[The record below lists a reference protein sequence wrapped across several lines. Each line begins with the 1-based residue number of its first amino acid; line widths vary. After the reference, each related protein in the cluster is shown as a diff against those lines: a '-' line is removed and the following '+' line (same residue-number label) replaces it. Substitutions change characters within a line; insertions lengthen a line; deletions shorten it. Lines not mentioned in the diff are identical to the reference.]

1 VAVRE
6 VLHYPHPA
14 LKAVAAEAA
23 VERGGHGSEGPT
35 GDALAETER
44 AARDL
49 LETMLSFGH
58 CVGLAA
64 TQLGDLTRIVAVD
77 VSEHKKTTTSHGL
90 LLLANPRVVAE
101 DGAEVA
107 REGCLSIPHLTAN
120 VRRATRIEVE
130 ADALTLTDGGGIEAA
145 DLQIETEGFEAR
157 CLLHEID
164 HLDGILFLDRV
175 DSLTRDVFPR
185 KSYQ

>member
-6 VLHYPHPA
+6 VLRYPHPA
-14 LKAVAAEAA
+14 LKAVAEPAA
-23 VERGGHGSEGPT
+23 LDSP
-35 GDALAETER
+35 DTER

-49 LETMLSFGH
+49 VDTMVDFGH

-64 TQLGDLTRIVAVD
+64 TQLGELTRIVAVD
-77 VSEHKKTTTSHGL
+77 VTGHKKATTASGL
-90 LLLANPRVVAE
+90 LLLANPRVVE
-101 DGAEVA
+101 RDGAEVA

-120 VRRATRIEVE
+120 VRRATTIAVE
-130 ADALTLTDGGGIEAA
+130 ADALELDGGGLEVTSRRV
-145 DLQIETEGFEAR
+145 ETEGFEAR

-175 DSLTRDVFPR
+175 DSLTRDVFQR
-185 KSYQ
+185 KSYE

>member
-1 VAVRE
+1 MAVRD
-6 VLHYPHPA
+6 VLRYPHPA
-14 LKAVAAEAA
+14 LKTVAEPAQLD
-23 VERGGHGSEGPT
+23 GSE
-35 GDALAETER
+35 DTER

-49 LETMLSFGH
+49 LDTMRSFGH

-64 TQLGDLTRIVAVD
+64 TQLGDLTRIVVVD
-77 VSEHKKTTTSHGL
+77 VSEHPKAKTSHGL

-101 DGAEVA
+101 DGTKVA

-120 VRRATRIEVE
+120 VRRATQVTIE
-130 ADALTLTDGGGIEAA
+130 ADAIELTDAGLTTK
-145 DLQIETEGFEAR
+145 DLRIDTDGFEAR

-185 KSYQ
+185 KNYS

>member
-6 VLHYPHPA
+6 VLRYPHPA
-14 LKAVAAEAA
+14 LKAVAAPAT
-23 VERGGHGSEGPT
+23 VNSP
-35 GDALAETER
+35 ETER

-49 LETMLSFGH
+49 LDTMVDFGH

-64 TQLGDLTRIVAVD
+64 TQLGDMTRIVAVD
-77 VSEHKKTTTSHGL
+77 VTGHKKAVTESGL

-120 VRRATRIEVE
+120 VRRATSIAVE
-130 ADALTLTDGGGIEAA
+130 ADALELTAA
-145 DLQIETEGFEAR
+145 GLQVEPRRIETDAFEAR

-175 DSLTRDVFPR
+175 DSLTRDVFER
-185 KSYQ
+185 KNYK

>member
-1 VAVRE
+1 MGVRE
-6 VLHYPHPA
+6 VLRYPHPA
-14 LKAVAAEAA
+14 LKTVA
-23 VERGGHGSEGPT
+23 ERAPLDSGS
-35 GDALAETER
+35 ETER

-49 LETMLSFGH
+49 LETMVSFGH

-64 TQLGDLTRIVAVD
+64 TQLGDLLRIVAVD
-77 VSEHKKTTTSHGL
+77 VSEHPKAETSHGL
-90 LLLANPRVVAE
+90 LLLANPRVVEE

-120 VRRATRIEVE
+120 VRRATRIAVE
-130 ADALTLTDGGGIEAA
+130 ADALELTDDGLGIS
-145 DLQIETEGFEAR
+145 DRRIETDGFEAR

-175 DSLTRDVFPR
+175 DSLTDDVFRR
-185 KSYQ
+185 KRYR

>member
-6 VLHYPHPA
+6 VLRYPHPA
-14 LKAVAAEAA
+14 LKAVADPA
-23 VERGGHGSEGPT
+23 VVDP
-35 GDALAETER
+35 GDAAGFAATER

-49 LETMLSFGH
+49 LETMRDFGH

-64 TQLGDLTRIVAVD
+64 TQLDDMLRLVVVD
-77 VSEHKKTTTSHGL
+77 VTGHKKAQTESGL

-101 DGAEVA
+101 DGAEVG

-120 VRRATRIEVE
+120 VRRATAIAVE
-130 ADALTLTDGGGIEAA
+130 ADALELTDDGMRVSRRRIDTDA
-145 DLQIETEGFEAR
+145 FEAR

-175 DSLTRDVFPR
+175 DSLTRDVFER
-185 KSYQ
+185 KNYG

>member
-14 LKAVAAEAA
+14 LKAVADPTA
-23 VERGGHGSEGPT
+23 V
-35 GDALAETER
+35 DAPETAR

-49 LETMLSFGH
+49 LDTMVDFGH

-64 TQLGDLTRIVAVD
+64 TQLGDMVRIVAVD
-77 VSEHKKTTTSHGL
+77 VTGHKKATTESGL
-90 LLLANPRVVAE
+90 LLLANPPVVAQG
-101 DGAEVA
+101 GAEVA

-120 VRRATRIEVE
+120 VRRATSIAVE
-130 ADALTLTDGGGIEAA
+130 ADALELTGAGLVVSDRRV
-145 DLQIETEGFEAR
+145 ETEGFEAR

-175 DSLTRDVFPR
+175 DSLTRDVFER
-185 KSYQ
+185 KSYR

>member
-1 VAVRE
+1 MAVRE
-6 VLHYPHPA
+6 VLRYPHPA
-14 LKAVAAEAA
+14 LKTVAEPAPLDSAA
-23 VERGGHGSEGPT
+23 
-35 GDALAETER
+35 TES

-49 LETMLSFGH
+49 LDTMVDFGH

-77 VSEHKKTTTSHGL
+77 VTGHKKAVTESGL
-90 LLLANPRVVAE
+90 LLLANPRVLAE
-101 DGAEVA
+101 DGADVA

-120 VRRATRIEVE
+120 VRRATSITVE
-130 ADALTLTDGGGIEAA
+130 ADALELTDDG
-145 DLQIETEGFEAR
+145 LRVTPRHIETDAFEAR

-185 KSYQ
+185 KNYT

>member
-14 LKAVAAEAA
+14 LKAVADPAA
-23 VERGGHGSEGPT
+23 LDSP
-35 GDALAETER
+35 ETER

-49 LETMLSFGH
+49 LDTMVDFGH

-64 TQLGDLTRIVAVD
+64 TQLGDMVRIVAVD
-77 VSEHKKTTTSHGL
+77 VTGHKKATTESGL
-90 LLLANPRVVAE
+90 LLLANPRVVAQ

-120 VRRATRIEVE
+120 VRRATSIAVE
-130 ADALTLTDGGGIEAA
+130 ADSIELTGAGIEVTSRR
-145 DLQIETEGFEAR
+145 IETEGFEAR

-175 DSLTRDVFPR
+175 DSLTRDVFER
-185 KSYQ
+185 KSYR

>member
-1 VAVRE
+1 MAVRD
-6 VLHYPHPA
+6 VLRYPHPA
-14 LKAVAAEAA
+14 LKAVAEPAPLE
-23 VERGGHGSEGPT
+23 GS
-35 GDALAETER
+35 DTER

-49 LETMLSFGH
+49 LETMRSFGH

-64 TQLGDLTRIVAVD
+64 TQLGDLTRIVVVD
-77 VSEHKKTTTSHGL
+77 VSEHPKAKTSNGL

-120 VRRATRIEVE
+120 VRRATQIAVE
-130 ADALTLTDGGGIEAA
+130 ADALELTDDGLAVT
-145 DLQIETEGFEAR
+145 DLHIDTDGFEAR

-185 KSYQ
+185 KNYS